1 MIMSHPVSLT
11 LSDED
16 RDLLQN
22 IVYRGQNW
30 RARERAKTLLLL
42 GEGYSKV
49 EVAQQGFCAFAGSP
63 VLAAID
69 YILKKIPI
77 FIRERQ

>member
-1 MIMSHPVSLT
+1 MIMTHPVSLT

-16 RDLLQN
+16 RNPPQN
-22 IVYRGQNW
+22 VVYRGQNW

-49 EVAQQGFCAFAGSP
+49 V
-63 VLAAID
+63 I
-69 YILKKIPI
+69 
-77 FIRERQ
+77 